1 MKEIIQKA
9 VEVLEGGGIIL
20 YPTDTV
26 WGIGCDASNTEA
38 INRIFKLKQREESKS
53 MVVLVANEVQLERSV
68 EEVPEMAWDLIELS
82 EKPTTLVLNNPI
94 GFSKKIVAQ
103 DNSIGIRVTRDR
115 FCQELIRRFRK
126 PIVSTSANISGK
138 STPGNFD
145 AIETT
150 IKDGVDYIVPLRQ
163 EETEPKTPSSI
174 IKIDP
179 SGLIQ
184 ILRK

>member
-1 MKEIIQKA
+1 MKEVIQKA
-9 VEVLEGGGIIL
+9 VEILEEGGIIL

-26 WGIGCDASNTEA
+26 WGIGCDATNTEA

-53 MVVLVANEVQLERSV
+53 MIVLVANEVQLERSV

-82 EKPTTLVLNNPI
+82 EKPTTLVLSNPI
-94 GFSKKIVAQ
+94 GFSKKIVAE
-103 DNSIGIRVTRDR
+103 DNSIGIRVTKDR

-126 PIVSTSANISGK
+126 PIVSTSANISGNP
-138 STPGNFD
+138 SPENFN
-145 AIETT
+145 AIETA

-163 EETEPKTPSSI
+163 DETEPKAPSSV
-174 IKIDP
+174 IKIDS

>member
-1 MKEIIQKA
+1 MKEVIQKA
-9 VEVLEGGGIIL
+9 VEVLEEGGIIL

-26 WGIGCDASNTEA
+26 WGIGCDATNTDA

-53 MVVLVANEVQLERSV
+53 MIVLVANEVQLERCIKD
-68 EEVPEMAWDLIELS
+68 VPEMAWDLIELS

-94 GFSKKIVAQ
+94 GFSEKIVAK

-126 PIVSTSANISGK
+126 PIVSTSANISG
-138 STPGNFD
+138 SPTPGSFD
-145 AIETT
+145 AIEAA

-163 EETEPKTPSSI
+163 DETEAKTPSSV

>member
-1 MKEIIQKA
+1 MREAIQKA
-9 VEVLEGGGIIL
+9 VEVLEAGGIIL

-26 WGIGCDASNTEA
+26 WGIGCDATNTDA
-38 INRIFKLKQREESKS
+38 IDRIFTLKQREESKS
-53 MVVLVANEVQLERSV
+53 MIVLVANEVQLERSV
-68 EEVPEMAWDLIELS
+68 KEVPEMAWDLVDLS
-82 EKPTTLVLNNPI
+82 EKPTTLVLNDPI
-94 GFSKKIVAQ
+94 GFSKKIIAP
-103 DNSIGIRVTRDR
+103 DNSIAIRLTRDR

-138 STPGNFD
+138 ATPASFD
-145 AIETT
+145 AIEEA
-150 IKDGVDYIVPLRQ
+150 IKNGVDYVVPLRQ
-163 EETEPKTPSSI
+163 DETESKTPSSI